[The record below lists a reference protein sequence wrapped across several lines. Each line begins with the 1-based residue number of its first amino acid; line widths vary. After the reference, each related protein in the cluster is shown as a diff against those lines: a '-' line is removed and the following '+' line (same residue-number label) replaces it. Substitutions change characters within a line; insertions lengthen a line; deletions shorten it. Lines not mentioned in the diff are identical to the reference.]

1 MNKPI
6 TINQLKNFCNSE
18 IRKGHGDYAIM
29 ISEDDEGNGYHYL
42 WYAFTPIEE
51 YGNDEF
57 GVLCN
62 LDERVAPKDK
72 TIILG

>member
-6 TINQLKNFCNSE
+6 TIKELKKLCEQE
-18 IRKGHGDYAIM
+18 IAKGHGNYSIM

-42 WYAFTPIEE
+42 WYAFTPIQEFE
-51 YGNDEF
+51 NDEF
-57 GVLCN
+57 GELYN
-62 LDERVAPKDK
+62 LDEEIAPKSK